1 MVSGRTFHP
10 TEVGHAAYADN
21 LARYIAAA
29 TQGVVLDPLDPKKFK
44 KAKLNEAGLP
54 LNPDPVPASSEQQ
67 AGGASENA
75 EDSDDSV
82 SDDSVQ
88 DGVENE
94 LVKTDILLVRQQA
107 PPPACRLYVPGER
120 LTLSAEG
127 FAANSTVT
135 LTSAGVTAAGVT
147 LPVAQIPAVVSD
159 DGGRIEAEWPVP
171 TAPAAETDA
180 APRLYGVQASG
191 AAASS
196 GTLRAVTAQS
206 IVAYPAAAPCA
217 VNDTATAMLGQAVT
231 VTVLANDTAPPGG
244 SLNPASLYIETAYN
258 GTITVNKAN
267 GSLTYAPDPGF
278 TGSETIRYWVHDNW
292 GIGVSAE
299 LTVTVNAGCTITGAA
314 GTVDIEGT
322 DGDDVICVPD
332 PDDSKFHVIDA
343 KGGDDVILG
352 GDGNDW
358 IKGGPGND
366 VIYGRHGDDR
376 IRGGPGNDTIYSGRG
391 FDTITSAD
399 LADTVIDE
407 HDDDWFHGYEL
418 IIEPS
423 PASGPVVP
431 VASGDKAYANPTE
444 TLNIG
449 VLDNDYDPDGDLD
462 ASTLK
467 IIQTPAMGTARVVD
481 SAELGPHVRYNATP
495 ADGSDTFSY
504 EVCDLWDRCATA
516 QVSVTVGASG
526 CTIVGTDDD
535 DVLFGTNGDDVICGL
550 GGNDTIDGRGGNDTI
565 LGGPGNDTISGSW
578 GDDDIWGGPGN
589 DTISGSWGDDDIWG
603 GPGDDTISGNNGDDT
618 LHGGSGDDTA
628 NGGGDNDA
636 IWGGSGDDTIWGG
649 NGNDTID
656 GGNGNDTSWGG
667 KGDDRLTG
675 GTGTDTLYGNE
686 GDDTLWGNSQDDTLE
701 GGPGADI
708 LRGGGHDDT
717 LYGNTGNDRIY
728 GNAGNDLGFGGW
740 GDDTLDGGSGDDYL
754 NGGDDTDTC
763 TRSETNTRCET

>member
-1 MVSGRTFHP
+1 M
-10 TEVGHAAYADN
+10 
-21 LARYIAAA
+21 
-29 TQGVVLDPLDPKKFK
+29 
-44 KAKLNEAGLP
+44 
-54 LNPDPVPASSEQQ
+54 
-67 AGGASENA
+67 
-75 EDSDDSV
+75 
-82 SDDSVQ
+82 
-88 DGVENE
+88 
-94 LVKTDILLVRQQA
+94 RQQA
-107 PPPACRLYVPGER
+107 LSPECRLYVPGER

-127 FAANSTVT
+127 FSANSAVT
-135 LTSAGVTAAGVT
+135 LTAAGATAAGVA
-147 LPVAQIPAVVSD
+147 LPMAQIPAVVSD
-159 DGGRIEAEWPVP
+159 GAGRIEVEWAVP
-171 TAPAAETDA
+171 AAPAAEADA
-180 APRLYGVQASG
+180 VPRLYGVQASG
-191 AAASS
+191 TAAS
-196 GTLRAVTAQS
+196 GGVLRAVMAQPV
-206 IVAYPAAAPCA
+206 VAYPAAAPCA
-217 VNDTATAMLGQAVT
+217 SDDAAATMLGQAARVA
-231 VTVLANDTAPPGG
+231 VLANDSAPYGG
-244 SLNPASLYIETAYN
+244 SLNAASVYVESARY
-258 GTITVNKAN
+258 GTVTVDSADA
-267 GSLTYAPDPGF
+267 SLTYAPDPGF
-278 TGSETIRYWVHDNW
+278 VGSETIRYWVHDNW
-292 GIGVSAE
+292 GIGASAE
-299 LTVTVNAGCTITGAA
+299 FTVTVNADCTITGAA
-314 GTVDIEGT
+314 GAVDIKGT

-332 PDDSKFHVIDA
+332 SDDSKFHVIDA

-352 GDGNDW
+352 GDGTDW

-391 FDTITSAD
+391 FDTIISAD
-399 LADTVIDE
+399 LTDTVIDE
-407 HDDDWFHGYEL
+407 HGDDWFHGYEL
-418 IIEPS
+418 IIEPG

-431 VASGDKAYANPTE
+431 VASGDKAHANPAE

-467 IIQTPAMGTARVVD
+467 ITQTPATGTVRVAD
-481 SAELGPHVRYNATP
+481 SAELGPHVRYIATT

-516 QVSVTVGASG
+516 QVSVTVGTSG
-526 CTIVGTDDD
+526 CDIVGTDGD
-535 DVLFGTNGDDVICGL
+535 DVLFGTDGDDVICGL

-565 LGGPGNDTISGSW
+565 LGGPGDDTISGSW
-578 GDDDIWGGPGN
+578 GDD
-589 DTISGSWGDDDIWG
+589 TLWG
-603 GPGDDTISGNNGDDT
+603 GPGDDTLSGNNGDDT

-636 IWGGSGDDTIWGG
+636 IWGGPGDDTLHGRAGDDTIWGG

-675 GTGTDTLYGNE
+675 GTGTDTLHGNE
-686 GDDTLWGNSQDDTLE
+686 GDDTLWGNSQDDTLQ

-740 GDDTLDGGSGDDYL
+740 GVDTLDGGSGDDYL

-763 TRSETNTRCET
+763 TRGETTALCET